1 MTKIIISGASGKMG
15 RSLVK
20 ASKDFAVN
28 IEAKLDKGDDL
39 SSLKLDFDV
48 LIDFTRP
55 AATLNYLDIC
65 AKTAKKMVI
74 GTTGFSNKE
83 LLKLKKYSKKIPIVF
98 APNMSIGI
106 NLMLKLLA
114 KTANTIGSSADIEI
128 VEAHHR
134 HKVDAPSGTAL
145 KMGEV
150 IAGTLGQDL
159 KKCAVYNRQDDHKPR
174 AKNTIG
180 FASIRGG
187 EAVGKHSAYFF
198 LDNEYLEITHSTSSR
213 IAFASGAIKAAIWLA
228 KQNKAGLYSMDD
240 VLSL

>member
-55 AATLNYLDIC
+55 IATLNYLDIC

-83 LLKLKKYSKKIPIVF
+83 LLKLKKYAKKIPIVF

-106 NLMLKLLA
+106 NLMLKLLV

-150 IAGTLGQDL
+150 IANTLGRDL
-159 KKCAVYNRQDDHKPR
+159 KKSAVYNRQNDHKPR

-187 EAVGKHSAYFF
+187 EAVGKHSTYFF

-213 IAFASGAIKAAIWLA
+213 IAFASGSIKAAIWLA